1 MVCQGNVFKKTSSS
15 INTNL
20 HNWMMNVQQKMWVVQ
35 NQTLEEE
42 QRTERLLNN
51 KTHWQGMDAQ

>member
-1 MVCQGNVFKKTSSS
+1 MVYQGSVFKKSSSS
-15 INTNL
+15 ININL

-51 KTHWQGMDAQ
+51 KTHCQEMDAQ